1 MAAKNI
7 EILNSFGTIFVSQ
20 SPYFEK
26 TVAKTK
32 LSKFMNY
39 TIVLFKAK

>member
-1 MAAKNI
+1 MAAKTI
-7 EILNSFGTIFVSQ
+7 EILNTFETIFISQ

-32 LSKFMNY
+32 LNKFINY
-39 TIVLFKAK
+39 TIILFKTQ